1 MIMKTAKHNLQRC
14 DNLKCVTYCI
24 TLIFLFFFL
33 NCKKETWVGVLH
45 HVCGEHTWAT
55 GQCKHD
61 PLGDESSKKYLEKNS
76 KAMAAL
82 RKIVLDPKWLSSLH
96 FYVKFR

>member
-1 MIMKTAKHNLQRC
+1 MTKLLCNLLHYF
-14 DNLKCVTYCI
+14 NI
-24 TLIFLFFFL
+24 IFFF

-45 HVCGEHTWAT
+45 HVCGEHTWPT

-61 PLGDESSKKYLEKNS
+61 PLGDESAKKYLEKNS

>member
-1 MIMKTAKHNLQRC
+1 M
-14 DNLKCVTYCI
+14 
-24 TLIFLFFFL
+24 
-33 NCKKETWVGVLH
+33 LH

-61 PLGDESSKKYLEKNS
+61 PLGDESAKKYLEKNS

-82 RKIVLDPKWLSSLH
+82 RKIVLDPKWLRSLH
-96 FYVKFR
+96 FYVKFRQYLCKVFFSQMGLCRD

>member
-1 MIMKTAKHNLQRC
+1 M
-14 DNLKCVTYCI
+14 
-24 TLIFLFFFL
+24 
-33 NCKKETWVGVLH
+33 WVGVLH

-61 PLGDESSKKYLEKNS
+61 PLGDERAKKYLEKNS
-76 KAMAAL
+76 KAMEAL
-82 RKIVLDPKWLSSLH
+82 RKIFLDPKWLSSLH